1 MHSQSHVKT
10 GVWAGRAKSR
20 LDQITDVAKHA
31 LTPATFYL
39 RQRSQ
44 ELDASADVSNPNGQN
59 SSYDYA
65 AEEREFLAS
74 RTKAK
79 QYLCLTPE
87 PDVDQPPF
95 VSPRLHSK
103 HDITAQSPSF
113 FSAAEPCARSYL
125 KSVTSYHVTSI
136 KIAQALILITSL
148 EPWRYS
154 SRTGVLMQGDKSYH
168 LNEPCIT

>member
-1 MHSQSHVKT
+1 MALGRWALITSAQYPLSALTVPCQNRRLAAQS
-10 GVWAGRAKSR
+10 

-39 RQRSQ
+39 RHRSQ
-44 ELDASADVSNPNGQN
+44 ELDTPADVSNPNGQN

-65 AEEREFLAS
+65 AEEREFQAS

-95 VSPRLHSK
+95 VSPRNMTSRLNLRRSFLQ
-103 HDITAQSPSF
+103 QSPVH
-113 FSAAEPCARSYL
+113 APAARSYL

-136 KIAQALILITSL
+136 KVAQAILIACL
-148 EPWRYS
+148 EPWRQP
-154 SRTGVLMQGDKSYH
+154 RH
-168 LNEPCIT
+168 